1 MLNDLSSLIKTIPDA
16 RVQEVLMEMYKVVE
30 DIREEM
36 NELNEEF
43 TRVTERVDELT
54 DKRRNEITEMYE
66 KKSTASSNF
75 PVGGG
80 SVVG

>member
-16 RVQEVLMEMYKVVE
+16 RVQEVLREMYKVVG

-36 NELNEEF
+36 
-43 TRVTERVDELT
+43 DELHEELQ
-54 DKRRNEITEMYE
+54 RRNEITEMYE

>member
-1 MLNDLSSLIKTIPDA
+1 MLNDLSSLIETIPDA
-16 RVQEVLMEMYKVVE
+16 RVQEVLMEMYKVVG

-36 NELNEEF
+36 
-43 TRVTERVDELT
+43 DELHEELQ
-54 DKRRNEITEMYE
+54 RRDEVTEMYE